1 MNNNIPD
8 SLAEEN
14 EWLRRVVAEAAALI
28 VDGAALMTDAQLS
41 QWHGHGVILAVA
53 NQMDLGEYPIRA
65 LDVAYRHMAE
75 DPRP

>member
-41 QWHGHGVILAVA
+41 QWHGHGAILAVA
-53 NQMDLGEYPIRA
+53 NQMGLGEFPIRA
-65 LDVAYRHMAE
+65 LDMAYRHMAE